1 MAFPNREQWYT
12 LVQVTITISLV
23 AATIFL
29 AVTNRPIPELLNTLT
44 TMAVGYFVGS
54 QVEQRVMARLR

>member
-1 MAFPNREQWYT
+1 MTFPTREQFY
-12 LVQVTITISLV
+12 TITQVLITVSLV